1 MTSIIIRAGWQ
12 IQQTGQI
19 TPKEIKK
26 KKKME
31 WLAQVF
37 KTSFFRILKEISEE
51 IAYLKWQQ
59 VIKLEK
65 LYIKMN
71 QKLLKI

>member
-1 MTSIIIRAGWQ
+1 
-12 IQQTGQI
+12 
-19 TPKEIKK
+19 
-26 KKKME
+26 ME

-37 KTSFFRILKEISEE
+37 ITSLFRILKEISEE

>member
-12 IQQTGQI
+12 IQQIGQI

-26 KKKME
+26 KKMG